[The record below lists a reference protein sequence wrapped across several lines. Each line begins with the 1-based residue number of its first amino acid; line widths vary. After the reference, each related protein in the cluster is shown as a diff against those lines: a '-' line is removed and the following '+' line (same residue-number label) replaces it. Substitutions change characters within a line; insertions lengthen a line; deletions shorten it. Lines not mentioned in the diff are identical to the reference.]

1 MLSRWPLVAVEVMA
15 EVDVRRGKSFAIG
28 GGGGIVDMTD
38 GPIEGEACNVEVKG
52 LETGTE

>member
-15 EVDVRRGKSFAIG
+15 EVDVRRGKSLAI

-38 GPIEGEACNVEVKG
+38 GPIEGEACNVAVKG